1 MTSTFT
7 PNIQLEEPARGDDV
21 GTWDTP
27 VNNNMTLIDLVAGG
41 IASIA
46 LTNANVILSAAQFQ
60 CNRITFS
67 GALSG
72 SVTITFPTS
81 FVKPYIIQNATTN
94 TSAFTVTCATT
105 AAGANVI
112 CLQPG
117 ELSQIYNSGAN
128 IRHIGLNPPI
138 GGYWD
143 YAGSSVPNWVSGCTQ
158 PPFLP
163 CDGTTFSSAI
173 YPTLTQILGTTT
185 LPDRRGTA
193 GITLNQGTNRYT
205 TAGSGVDG
213 NTRFTVG
220 GDQLLQSH
228 THTTSVGTESANHT
242 HTLAT
247 GSQIVVGLGS
257 ASFAGGGS
265 NNTPTTASV
274 IGPNTGIESA
284 SHNHVVT
291 VNAGGSGGSQN
302 VAPVTVTGIMM
313 IRAI

>member
-1 MTSTFT
+1 MVSTFT
-7 PNIQLEEPARGDDV
+7 PNINLEEPGRGDDV

-27 VNNNMTLIDLVAGG
+27 VNANMTVLDLTAGG

-46 LTNANVILSAAQFQ
+46 LTNANVTLSAAQFQ
-60 CNRITFS
+60 SARLTLS

-81 FVKPYIIQNATTN
+81 FVKPYVIQSAFTN
-94 TSAFTVTCATT
+94 SSAFTVTCATT

-112 CLQPG
+112 CLPPG

-128 IRHIGLNPPI
+128 IRHVGLTPLI

-163 CDGTTFSSAI
+163 CDGTTFSSAT

-185 LPDRRGTA
+185 LPDRRGNVGA
-193 GITLNQGTNRYT
+193 TLNQGTGRMT

-213 NTRFTVG
+213 NTRF
-220 GDQLLQSH
+220 
-228 THTTSVGTESANHT
+228 
-242 HTLAT
+242 AT
-247 GSQIVVGLGS
+247 GGAQNATLITANLPAYTPSGS
-257 ASFAGGGS
+257 IGNSYPGGNGVLFNTGGANVAGGALIAAQGANLTVTS
-265 NNTPTTASV
+265 AFTGNAQGGTSSAVTTMQPTV
-274 IGPNTGIESA
+274 
-284 SHNHVVT
+284 
-291 VNAGGSGGSQN
+291 
-302 VAPVTVTGIMM
+302 VTGIMM

>member
-7 PNIQLEEPARGDDV
+7 PNINLEEPARGDDV

-27 VNNNMTLIDLVAGG
+27 VNANMTLIDLVAGG

-46 LTNANVILSAAQFQ
+46 LTNANVTLSAAQFQ
-60 CNRITFS
+60 SNRLTLS

-72 SVTITFPTS
+72 SVTLTFPTS
-81 FVKPYIIQNATTN
+81 FIKPYIIQNACTN
-94 TSAFTVTCATT
+94 SSAFTVTCATT

-128 IRHIGLNPPI
+128 IRHVGLNPPI

-158 PPFLP
+158 PPFLN
-163 CDGTTFSSAI
+163 CDGTSFSSAT

-185 LPDRRGTA
+185 LPDRRGTY
-193 GITLNQGTNRYT
+193 GLSLNQGTARVT
-205 TAGSGVDG
+205 TAGAGVDG

-220 GDQLLQSH
+220 GDQLLQTH
-228 THTTSVGTESANHT
+228 THTASVGTESANHT
-242 HTLAT
+242 HAMA
-247 GSQIVVGLGS
+247 GAAFVVGQGS

-265 NNTPTTASV
+265 NNTPTTGTV
-274 IGPNTGIESA
+274 IGPATGAESA
-284 SHNHVVT
+284 AHNHVVT
-291 VNAGGSGGSQN
+291 NANAGSGGNQN
-302 VAPVTVTGIMM
+302 IPPTTVTGIVM